1 MANEAASVA
10 AEETPPPAAETALPD
25 PQQLP
30 KSDPAQ
36 KAMKESVKPQT
47 PVASMDANKGES
59 SLGCPLEVVHI
70 YYLIFFYNTVI
81 HLLTQRHKVKGVYKN
96 INQWLIQA
104 ALAVILVQFFL
115 AKHWPLQLQLTTDSF
130 INHNYTQ

>member
-36 KAMKESVKPQT
+36 KAMKESAKPQT

-59 SLGCPLEVVHI
+59 SLGCPLEVVQNI
-70 YYLIFFYNTVI
+70 FLQYNNILIDTE
-81 HLLTQRHKVKGVYKN
+81 TQGKGSYKN
-96 INQWLIQA
+96 RNLWLIQA
-104 ALAVILVQFFL
+104 VLAVIQVQCFL
-115 AKHWPLQLQLTTDSF
+115 ARHWPLQLQLTTVSF
-130 INHNYTQ
+130 INQNYTQ

>member
-59 SLGCPLEVVHI
+59 SLGCPLEVVQNI
-70 YYLIFFYNTVI
+70 FLQYSNTLIDTE
-81 HLLTQRHKVKGVYKN
+81 T
-96 INQWLIQA
+96 
-104 ALAVILVQFFL
+104 
-115 AKHWPLQLQLTTDSF
+115 
-130 INHNYTQ
+130 